1 MSDWDKFEDDTAS
14 SGMQKLLEEY
24 TETKT
29 IFDEAKEKVTT
40 IEAKI
45 VAEFN
50 DDFGEQSKQIG
61 SNIVTINRQE
71 RFDWDQDKLEAL
83 FNSGTVPE
91 YVRKRLSVDKRSF
104 QRLTET
110 EQTPL
115 LVALTRRPGPISVK
129 VTRSS

>member
-24 TETKT
+24 AETKT

-40 IEAKI
+40 IEARI

-61 SNIVTINRQE
+61 SSIVTINRQE

>member
-24 TETKT
+24 AETKT

-40 IEAKI
+40 IEARI

>member
-24 TETKT
+24 AETKT

-40 IEAKI
+40 IEARI

-110 EQTPL
+110 EHTPL

>member
-40 IEAKI
+40 IEARI
-45 VAEFN
+45 IAEFN

>member
-14 SGMQKLLEEY
+14 SGMQKLIEEY

-45 VAEFN
+45 VAEFT
-50 DDFGEQSKQIG
+50 DEFGEQSKQIG

-83 FNSGTVPE
+83 FHSGTVPE

-115 LVALTRRPGPISVK
+115 LVALTRKPGPVSVK

>member
-29 IFDEAKEKVTT
+29 IFDEAKEKVST

-45 VAEFN
+45 VAEFS

-61 SNIVTINRQE
+61 SKIVTINRQE

>member
-24 TETKT
+24 AATKT
-29 IFDEAKEKVTT
+29 IFDEAKEKMTT